1 MKRLKLTREQ
11 KQKRVFSES
20 FKRKKVFEPES
31 GQTRPIDVSRGYDV
45 SLSSIYKWLNK
56 YGMKNKDKPERII
69 VESKSDTKQLLE
81 LRKRVAEL
89 ERMVGQKQ
97 IQLDFK
103 EKMIELAEEHYK
115 VDIKKKFTEKRS
127 TTIGRTGKN
136 SK

>member
-1 MKRLKLTREQ
+1 MKRIKLTREQ

-20 FKRKKVFEPES
+20 FKRKKVFEMES
-31 GQTRPIDVSRGYDV
+31 RQTRPIDVSREYDV